1 MSGKDA
7 AARYAPAL
15 PEDIIADILSRVPPD
30 VAFLF
35 RCALVCKRWRRVL
48 ADPVFL
54 RRLLPEAGRSSSLLG
69 FLVQRH
75 RPSVSAWRTVANIF
89 KSHVPAFVPAPGSAL
104 GPRRRSLTSFVR
116 DGAGLLDNAEP
127 LMARDD
133 LILLRVSPSQAAA
146 VGKLFSLCVCS
157 LLTGKLDV
165 LPPLDAACFDDEG
178 VRGYAILRSVNQGDV
193 PHRPAHGYSNLCQV
207 LLIGVH
213 RSNRQLHIHSFSTDA
228 AALQSWGVTPANC
241 LPGDPVLFS
250 GPYGRAATVCHDTAH
265 WLFGEHG
272 STGPTI
278 YTIDVS
284 VNSGSVCASK
294 IIIVRPSPIS
304 FVDWP
309 DARLSL
315 TTDERLSIL
324 YEQMTHLIIRTRQDV
339 DQSGTAPWTCTQGIL
354 VDVKELWSL
363 RRLRLARV
371 CVGEKSGIVLVLS
384 GSGPNHTYL
393 LDLQSKTT
401 TKVAGWNGS
410 FNYKTAVPYEINW
423 PELFMS
429 HLGVQL

>member
-7 AARYAPAL
+7 TAAAAR
-15 PEDIIADILSRVPPD
+15 
-30 VAFLF
+30 
-35 RCALVCKRWRRVL
+35 CRWRRFL

-69 FLVQRH
+69 FFVQRH

-89 KSHVPAFVPAPGSAL
+89 KSRVPAFVPAPGSAL

-116 DGAGLLDNAEP
+116 DSAGLLVNAEP
-127 LMARDD
+127 LTARDG
-133 LILLRVSPSQAAA
+133 LILLRVSPSLAAA

-228 AALQSWGVTPANC
+228 AALQSWGATPANY

-250 GPYGRAATVCHDTAH
+250 GPYGRAATVCHDAAH

-278 YTIDVS
+278 YTIDV
-284 VNSGSVCASK
+284 A
-294 IIIVRPSPIS
+294 
-304 FVDWP
+304 
-309 DARLSL
+309 
-315 TTDERLSIL
+315 
-324 YEQMTHLIIRTRQDV
+324 HLIIGTRQDV

-363 RRLRLARV
+363 RRLRLAMV

-429 HLGVQL
+429 RLGVQL